1 MLLSGDNLRFVL
13 PGADGAPESVVLDG
27 VDFAI
32 APGELVDVVGP
43 SGCGKTTLLRALAR
57 LLPGA
62 TGALSLDGRSA
73 DDISPAEWRQRVA
86 LVPQVSVMRAG
97 SVAAN
102 LLLPWDLH
110 VRRGSRPPAPAHLR
124 AALDGVGLADIS
136 LTRDAAKLS
145 LGQAARV
152 ALLRV
157 AMTAPDVLLLDEPDA
172 NLDDASAAQVRATT
186 ERFVR
191 DGGAAV
197 RVRHLRSDEFAA
209 RRYRL
214 EGGHLIEVTSD
225 A

>member
-1 MLLSGDNLRFVL
+1 MLLRAEDLRFTL
-13 PGADGAPESVVLDG
+13 PGADGAPDVAVLGG
-27 VDFAI
+27 VDFAV
-32 APGELVDVVGP
+32 AAGELIDVVGP

-97 SVAAN
+97 SVATN
-102 LLLPWDLH
+102 LALPWDLH
-110 VRRGSRPPAPAHLR
+110 VRRGSEPPAPAHLR
-124 AALDGVGLADIS
+124 VALDGVGLSDIS
-136 LTRDAAKLS
+136 LSRDAAKLS

-157 AMTAPDVLLLDEPDA
+157 TLTAPDVLLLDEPDA

-197 RVRHLRSDEFAA
+197 RVRHLRSDDFAA

-214 EGGHLIEVTSD
+214 EGGSLCEVS
-225 A
+225 AGA